1 MPSNAAR
8 TRIDWAPGAAARQA
22 LEIGEQLFP
31 HLGRQAVIDKLL
43 ICGLHALR
51 HVPPAL
57 WGQDRDAWQL
67 PAGLALQQP
76 IPGNPSGS
84 PRERSADFPGEVGE
98 HRPRA
103 HAARRNDRSKP

>member
-8 TRIDWAPGAAARQA
+8 MRIDWTPGSAAHKA

-31 HLGRQAVIDKLL
+31 HLGRQAVIDKL
-43 ICGLHALR
+43 IISGLHALR

-57 WGQDRDAWQL
+57 WGHDRDAWEL

-76 IPGNPSGS
+76 IPGNSGNS
-84 PRERSADFPGEVGE
+84 PRKRGAGFPGEVGE
-98 HRPRA
+98 RSGRG
-103 HAARRNDRSKP
+103 HAAPRNECSKP